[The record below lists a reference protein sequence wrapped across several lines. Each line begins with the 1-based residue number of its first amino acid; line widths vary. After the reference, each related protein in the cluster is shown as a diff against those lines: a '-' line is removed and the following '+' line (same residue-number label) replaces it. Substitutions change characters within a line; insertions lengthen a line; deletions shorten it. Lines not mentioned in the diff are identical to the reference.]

1 MTVVMVIGICGTA
14 GSNVARCLM
23 RAGHHVV
30 GVDPDE
36 TMLPLA
42 ICDEAYPMETL
53 PADGWEHQYEL
64 NEFIAARRVKAI
76 IAQPEEEVMFLAE
89 HRSHIN
95 AATALPAVSEVVVT
109 CADKLKTAQLL
120 GGLAPWSGTRQ
131 EALDRMRYPLWARA
145 KRGAGSTAAAL
156 CFNVDQFADWTAF
169 WDSKGYEMMAA
180 DALPGDDYSFTG
192 LWWNG
197 HLVGQG
203 AIHKLKMMGSHR
215 RHSSTAMAQQTTDRI
230 AAFRTGRRAV
240 EIIHHGCPPH
250 GPFKVDMRE
259 DEHGELK
266 VCEINAGRFG
276 LTVNHYMAAGL
287 NLPDLAVRLMV
298 AVKPR
303 LMRQVA
309 IPNVRHLRGTDF
321 TPLSYT
327 WHD

>member
-1 MTVVMVIGICGTA
+1 VTVVMVIGICGTA

-30 GVDPDE
+30 GVDPDD

-42 ICDEAYPMETL
+42 ICDEAYPMESL

-109 CADKLKTAQLL
+109 CADKLKTANRL
-120 GGLAPWSGTRQ
+120 GDLAPKSWPL
-131 EALDRMRYPLWARA
+131 ALLRADTGYPVWVRART
-145 KRGAGSTAAAL
+145 GAGSTAAMLVQNAYEL
-156 CFNVDQFADWTAF
+156 DRWGAF
-169 WDSKGYEMMAA
+169 WRDRGVPMMAA
-180 DALPGDDYSFTG
+180 EHLPGDDYSFTG

-197 HLVGQG
+197 KLVGQG

-215 RHSSTAMAQQTTDRI
+215 RHSSTAMAQQTTDR
-230 AAFRTGRRAV
+230 AEAFEVGKRAV
-240 EIIHHGCPPH
+240 EIVHKGCPPH

-259 DEHGELK
+259 DAAGALK
-266 VCEINAGRFG
+266 VTEINAGRFG

-287 NLPDLAVRLMV
+287 NLPDLAVRLM
-298 AVKPR
+298 AGEKDW
-303 LMRQVA
+303 MSQTA

-327 WHD
+327 WHE